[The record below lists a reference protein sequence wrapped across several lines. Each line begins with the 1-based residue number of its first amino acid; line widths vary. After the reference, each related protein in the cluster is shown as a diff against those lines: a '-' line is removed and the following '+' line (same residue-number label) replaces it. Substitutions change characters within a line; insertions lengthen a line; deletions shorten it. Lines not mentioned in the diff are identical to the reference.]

1 MLQIFTYSTGLALT
15 GRSAACAPA
24 TATRPAAEPR
34 RRLFTIFIV
43 TSKFVD
49 RGRVPL
55 VGCRYTLEGPL
66 QFPAKPPGPLF
77 LTTAVRPSGPGRGD
91 LGMPPSVAVSTLS
104 MKPAH
109 TMEKRPN
116 HRVGLAFSADC
127 CTNGTGTSALPR
139 RLFRAR
145 LPN

>member
-55 VGCRYTLEGPL
+55 FGCRRFHERRRSICGE
-66 QFPAKPPGPLF
+66 
-77 LTTAVRPSGPGRGD
+77 RER
-91 LGMPPSVAVSTLS
+91 
-104 MKPAH
+104 
-109 TMEKRPN
+109 
-116 HRVGLAFSADC
+116 
-127 CTNGTGTSALPR
+127 NGTRSVRLHNRRWLTRVLANFREHLKSA
-139 RLFRAR
+139 F
-145 LPN
+145 